1 MTTGLNRTDSPS
13 QPMPPPAGRQPTAKI
28 CLIGDERVG
37 KTSLIQ
43 RFVHG
48 VYSPAYLR
56 TIGAVVSKRSIPLPK
71 EGNLPVTM
79 NLMVWDVMGRKVFL
93 DLLGEAY
100 FAGVQAVLAV
110 FDVTRPETLVNLRTW
125 VAGVRDISGAVPAI
139 LLANKVDLVQERRVS
154 AQEIDPVAKE
164 FGMPWVPTSALTGEN
179 VENAFRD
186 LAVQCRRNQVGP
198 PRPDYPVG
206 YG

>member
-1 MTTGLNRTDSPS
+1 MTTGLRRKDLPS
-13 QPMPPPAGRQPTAKI
+13 LPMAPPAGRQPTAKI

-71 EGNLPVTM
+71 EGDLPVTM
-79 NLMVWDVMGRKVFL
+79 NLMVWDVMGKKVFM

-100 FAGVQAVLAV
+100 FAGAQAVLAV
-110 FDVTRPETLVNLRTW
+110 FDVTRPETLANLRPW
-125 VAGVRDISGAVPAI
+125 VAGVRDIVGPVPAI

-154 AQEIDPVAKE
+154 ADEIDPVAKE
-164 FGMPWVPTSALTGEN
+164 FGMAWYPASALTGEN
-179 VENAFRD
+179 VEAAFRE
-186 LAVQCRRNQVGP
+186 LAVLCRRNQLGSP
-198 PRPDYPVG
+198 SS
-206 YG
+206 